1 MMRTEHEFTEKMK
14 ELSWT
19 EKEINEILE
28 MRAKARKKGITPP
41 PLESFILG
49 EFHQYYGN
57 NSNKKQAMH

>member
-1 MMRTEHEFTEKMK
+1 MMTEQEFTEKMK
-14 ELSWT
+14 ELNWT
-19 EKEINEILE
+19 EIEINEILE
-28 MRAKARKKGITPP
+28 MCAEARKKGIVPP

>member
-1 MMRTEHEFTEKMK
+1 MMTEHEFMEKMK
-14 ELSWT
+14 ELSWN

-28 MRAKARKKGITPP
+28 MRAEARKKGITPP
-41 PLESFILG
+41 PLELFILG